1 MSEWRVP
8 LSDLDYDQEEAAA
21 VSRVLASKW
30 LSMGPEVKAFEEEF
44 ATYSGVKHA
53 IAVTNGT
60 AALHLPYLALGIGSG
75 DEIIQPAINFVA
87 AANLS
92 MAVGASPVL
101 ADIISLNEPTI
112 DPAAVERLITT
123 RTKAVVVM
131 HYGGYL
137 SRMDEIEAICRRHG
151 LALIEDAC
159 HAVGASRFHAPQQPS
174 GRKPVNVAGFSFFS
188 NKNLATGEGGMITT
202 DNDELADRLRPLRSH
217 GMTSVTWDRHRR
229 HASSYDVTAHGF
241 NYRLDELRAALGR
254 VQLKK
259 LDRNNQRRGQLVA
272 IYKTR
277 LRSLP
282 GWVIP
287 FADYEG
293 DSSYHLMA
301 IVAPD
306 EDARNRVVQNLREA
320 RIQTSLHYPC
330 LSELKAFEQLRKSP
344 VERSRAYARRMIT
357 LPLFPSLPESHVEE
371 ICDLI
376 KQTVT

>member
-1 MSEWRVP
+1 
-8 LSDLDYDQEEAAA
+8 
-21 VSRVLASKW
+21 
-30 LSMGPEVKAFEEEF
+30 MGPEVKAFEEEF
-44 ATYSGVKHA
+44 ASYSGFKHA

-60 AALHLPYLALGIGSG
+60 AALHLSYLALGIGSG
-75 DEIIQPAINFVA
+75 DQIIQPAINFVA

-92 MAVGASPVL
+92 MAVGASPLL

-137 SRMDEIEAICRRHG
+137 GRMDEIEAICRRHR

-159 HAVGASRFHAPQQPS
+159 HAVGVSRFHAPGQPS
-174 GRKPVNVAGFSFFS
+174 DRKPVNVACFSFFS

-202 DNDELADRLRPLRSH
+202 DDDELVDRLRPLRSH
-217 GMTSVTWDRHRR
+217 GMTSVTWDRHRGL
-229 HASSYDVTAHGF
+229 ASSYNVTAHGY
-241 NYRLDELRAALGR
+241 NYRFDELRAALGR

-272 IYKTR
+272 IYNTR
-277 LRSLP
+277 LKSLP

-287 FADYEG
+287 FADHDG

-301 IVAPD
+301 VVAPD
-306 EDARNRVVQNLREA
+306 EDARSRVIQKLREA
-320 RIQTSLHYPC
+320 GIQTSLHYPC
-330 LSELKAFEQLRKSP
+330 LSELQAFEQLRKSP
-344 VERSRAYARRMIT
+344 VECSREFARRMIT
-357 LPLFPSLPESHVEE
+357 LPLFPHLSESHVEE
-371 ICDLI
+371 ICELI